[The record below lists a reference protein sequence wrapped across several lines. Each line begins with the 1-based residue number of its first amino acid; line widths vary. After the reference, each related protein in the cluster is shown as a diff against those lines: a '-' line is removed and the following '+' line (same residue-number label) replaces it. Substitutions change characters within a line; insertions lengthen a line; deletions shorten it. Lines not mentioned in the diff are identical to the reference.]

1 MKEIVNIGL
10 LGLIFKSG
18 NKGCSALAYSFLKL
32 LKEAAKENNKKVI
45 LNIISYSD
53 DDLSELKDEIV
64 EDVKVTVYHFKSI
77 KSQIDVRKQLKKCD
91 YVFDFTEGD
100 SFSDIYGIKRLLV
113 NSNLKIACINSKI
126 PLILGPQTYGPF
138 NKKIS
143 KIIAKKI
150 LKEAYEVFARDE
162 LSRKYV
168 KELSE
173 RDVESLIDVAF
184 VLPYT
189 KNKIASDKLKLGI
202 NISGLLWN
210 NGYTGN
216 NEFNLKV
223 NYKEYC
229 KQLLEKIG
237 DKYEIHLIPH
247 VICNDYNNIENDI
260 KACNELKEVY
270 NECIVAPSFN
280 TPIEAK
286 SYISNMDIFIG
297 ARMHSDIAAYSSE
310 VAVIPFSY
318 SRKFEGLFNS
328 LNYSYCINGREISTE
343 EALEKTLEYINN
355 YKLLQRE
362 THEGMKIANSK
373 INKFYKEIYKL
384 FEN

>member
-1 MKEIVNIGL
+1 MKETINVGL
-10 LGLIFKSG
+10 LGLVFKSG

-150 LKEAYEVFARDE
+150 LKGAYEVFARDE

-168 KELSE
+168 KELSG

-328 LNYSYCINGREISTE
+328 LNYSYCINGREMSTE

-355 YKLLQRE
+355 YKLLQKE

-373 INKFYKEIYKL
+373 INKFYKYILEL
-384 FEN
+384 FK

>member
-1 MKEIVNIGL
+1 M
-10 LGLIFKSG
+10 
-18 NKGCSALAYSFLKL
+18 
-32 LKEAAKENNKKVI
+32 
-45 LNIISYSD
+45 
-53 DDLSELKDEIV
+53 
-64 EDVKVTVYHFKSI
+64 
-77 KSQIDVRKQLKKCD
+77 
-91 YVFDFTEGD
+91 
-100 SFSDIYGIKRLLV
+100 
-113 NSNLKIACINSKI
+113 
-126 PLILGPQTYGPF
+126 
-138 NKKIS
+138 
-143 KIIAKKI
+143 
-150 LKEAYEVFARDE
+150 
-162 LSRKYV
+162 
-168 KELSE
+168 
-173 RDVESLIDVAF
+173 
-184 VLPYT
+184 
-189 KNKIASDKLKLGI
+189 
-202 NISGLLWN
+202 
-210 NGYTGN
+210 
-216 NEFNLKV
+216 
-223 NYKEYC
+223 
-229 KQLLEKIG
+229 EKIG

>member
-150 LKEAYEVFARDE
+150 LKGAYEVFARDE